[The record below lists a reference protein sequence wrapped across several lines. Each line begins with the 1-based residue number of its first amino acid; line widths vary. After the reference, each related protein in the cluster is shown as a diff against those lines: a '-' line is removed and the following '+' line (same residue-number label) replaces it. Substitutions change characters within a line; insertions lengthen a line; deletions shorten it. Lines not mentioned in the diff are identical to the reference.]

1 MSLGSTGLPAALAA
15 TGMANAPSWVRNGSA
30 EVQKNYALGLQFE
43 AMLANELARSMTA
56 TAGLGEQ
63 QGGEEEGS
71 ASGLGGGAGGPF
83 STLLTGAMGESVAGG
98 GLGLAAEIARDLQS
112 RTGTAPAGSGAAPA
126 GSSASPD
133 GATPL
138 AGGVQAQTTGG
149 ASA

>member
-1 MSLGSTGLPAALAA
+1 MSLGSTGLPAGLAV

-71 ASGLGGGAGGPF
+71 ASGGLGGGAGGPF
-83 STLLTGAMGESVAGG
+83 STLITGALGESVAGG
-98 GLGLAAEIARDLQS
+98 GLGLAAEIARELQS
-112 RTGTAPAGSGAAPA
+112 RTGTAPANTDT
-126 GSSASPD
+126 ASQNQV
-133 GATPL
+133 ATPV
-138 AGGVQAQTTGG
+138 AGGTQAETTGG

>member
-1 MSLGSTGLPAALAA
+1 MSLGSTGLPAGLAA
-15 TGMANAPSWVRNGSA
+15 TGMANAPAWVRNGSA
-30 EVQKNYALGLQFE
+30 ETQKNYALGLQFE
-43 AMLANELARSMTA
+43 LMLANELARSMTA

-71 ASGLGGGAGGPF
+71 ASGLGGGASGPF

-112 RTGTAPAGSGAAPA
+112 RTGTAPPGSGLAP
-126 GSSASPD
+126 SD
-133 GATPL
+133 GTPL
-138 AGGVQAQTTGG
+138 AGGGTAAETTGG